1 VAFSDQSINLTEE
14 ALAFARELVETGQHP
29 DIATAVS
36 QEMIKARDARE
47 REQAL
52 QRADTHPRRTA
63 YWDSW
68 EPVSV
73 TDSFPASD
81 RAQ

>member
-1 VAFSDQSINLTEE
+1 VASSEQSINLTE
-14 ALAFARELVETGQHP
+14 AAIAFARELVETGQYP

-36 QEMIKARDARE
+36 EEMIKARGARE
-47 REQAL
+47 HEHAL
-52 QRADTHPRRTA
+52 HRAETQLRRTA
-63 YWDSW
+63 YWDTW

-73 TDSFPASD
+73 IDRFPASD